1 MTGRPSTNAAP
12 SRRLTR
18 QHFALYRGYLE
29 GAAIEG
35 LHAAYGEPGTDV
47 RVTRRLIT
55 TLRDTLA
62 AASRRARDVEAA
74 HLLRLRPGRIPL
86 GELHGREDTPS
97 LEDYRAQVD
106 PDGFYSEAELL
117 ALYRGDFPPAAA
129 GPERRRLDRKIARN
143 ARLRA
148 RQAAALER
156 MERALAEE
164 PAPDHPLD
172 GWFEPALAARLS
184 AAGLTILADLLALIR
199 RRRQRW
205 YTAVPRLGP
214 KGALRITAWLSLHA
228 SSLQCYLSPLAT
240 IPRRQLPTDH
250 PALTRPLVAGV
261 IAPWEA
267 IVVPAALSGAAG
279 LNRAPVP
286 AHQAELAH
294 DYLAID
300 AWIRIRGARSE
311 HTRRSYRRE
320 GERFLLWAIFAKGKA
335 FSSLNTL
342 DCAEYLDK
350 FLPDPQ
356 PAETWVGQG
365 RVERFDIGWKPF
377 TGGLSERSR
386 EIARRILSAL
396 CTWLIKQRYL
406 LVNPFDGLPAV
417 PVAEP
422 AIDAKGRTLTHAQW
436 RYVLQ
441 SVLVPPGAPIAR
453 PQQRDLF
460 AVLFAYATGLRRAE
474 LAAATIGALSR
485 KALDAALDD
494 AWTLQVVGKGKRQR
508 PVPIPPRLMAE
519 LASSLRLRALPL
531 TLETAPADTP
541 LIAHLKTGEALTPD
555 ALGRLYKAV
564 FARAAARLK
573 ATYPGAAADLE
584 QASTHWLRHTYAN
597 HALDA
602 GGDLR
607 DVQELLGHASLGT
620 TTLYTKGDAARQY
633 RAVEQFFDDA
643 LDRATSETSA

>member
-1 MTGRPSTNAAP
+1 MKTTA
-12 SRRLTR
+12 RRLSR
-18 QHFALYRGYLE
+18 HHFALYRGYLE
-29 GAAIEG
+29 GAPLDG

-62 AASRRARDVEAA
+62 AAARRASDIEAA
-74 HLLRLRPGRIPL
+74 HLLRLRPGSIPL
-86 GELHGREDTPS
+86 AELHGRDDAPS

-117 ALYRGDFPPAAA
+117 ELYRGDFPPAAA
-129 GPERRRLDRKIARN
+129 GADRRRLDRKLARN

-156 MERALAEE
+156 MEQALAEE
-164 PAPDHPLD
+164 PAPDHPID
-172 GWFEPALAARLS
+172 GWFEPALAARL
-184 AAGLTILADLLALIR
+184 AAAELATLADLLALIR

-205 YTAVPRLGP
+205 YAAVPRLGP
-214 KGALRITAWLSLHA
+214 KGAQRITAWLSLHA
-228 SSLQCYLSPLAT
+228 ASLQCYLSPLAT
-240 IPRRQLPTDH
+240 TPRRQLPAGH
-250 PALTRPLVAGV
+250 PALARPAAAGV

-267 IVVPAALSGAAG
+267 IVVPADLNGAEG

-286 AHQAELAH
+286 AHQAQLAN

-311 HTRRSYRRE
+311 HTQRAYRRE
-320 GERFLLWAIFAKGKA
+320 GERFLLWALFAKGKA

-342 DCAEYLDK
+342 DCAEYLDT
-350 FLPDPQ
+350 FLPAPQ
-356 PAETWVGQG
+356 PADTWVGRG
-365 RVERFDIGWKPF
+365 RVERFDAGWKPF

-396 CTWLIKQRYL
+396 CGWLVKQRYL

-417 PVAEP
+417 QVAHP

-441 SVLVPPGAPIAR
+441 TVLVPPGAPLTLE
-453 PQQRDLF
+453 QQRDVF
-460 AVLFAYATGLRRAE
+460 AVMWAYATGLRRAE
-474 LAAATIGALSR
+474 LATATTGALSR
-485 KALDAALDD
+485 KALDAALED

-508 PVPIPPRLMAE
+508 SVPMPPRLMAE
-519 LASSLRLRALPL
+519 LANELRLRASPR
-531 TLETAPADTP
+531 TLEATPADTP
-541 LIAHLKTGEALTPD
+541 LLAHLKTGEPLTPD
-555 ALGRLYKAV
+555 AVGRLYKGI
-564 FARAAARLK
+564 FKRAAERLK
-573 ATYPGAAADLE
+573 VTYPGAAADLE
-584 QASTHWLRHTYAN
+584 RASTHWLRHTHTN

-602 GGDLR
+602 GADLR
-607 DVQELLGHASLGT
+607 DERELLGHASLAT

-633 RAVEQFFDDA
+633 RSVERFFDDA
-643 LDRATSETSA
+643 LDRATSETCA